1 MPVELLKELTFCVGR
16 GSEPLCNVCWE
27 VCVLC
32 DLPGSARCCF
42 ERVCLQLCHLM
53 SLPSAGSWF
62 GNAETKRR
70 YIGVMMLT
78 LTPRY
83 VL

>member
-1 MPVELLKELTFCVGR
+1 M
-16 GSEPLCNVCWE
+16 
-27 VCVLC
+27 LC
-32 DLPGSARCCF
+32 DSPGSARCCF
-42 ERVCLQLCHLM
+42 ECVCLQPCHLM

-83 VL
+83 VF